1 MAEFK
6 MPSLGAD
13 MDEGKLVEWRV
24 GPGDSFKKGDLI
36 AVVETSK
43 AAVEVEIWEDGEI
56 EELLVEPGT
65 TVAVGAPL
73 ARYRPAGGEA
83 SPAAAPA
90 PAAEAPPAPAP
101 AAAAPAAPAPAPASG
116 ERLRASPRA
125 RRRARELGVE
135 LSALG
140 ITERPISVEDVEA
153 FATGAPG
160 AGEGGSPDAMRAAIA
175 RAMARSK
182 REIPHYYLHER
193 IDLEPALSWLEAQ
206 NESRPIQERILPAAL
221 LLLAVARATAKAPSM
236 NGFYEAGAFRPAEG
250 VHLGVAISLPGG
262 GLIAPAIR
270 DADQLALGELQAALV
285 GLVER
290 ARSGGLRG
298 AELSSASLTVTNL
311 GDRGCERVFGVI
323 QPPQVAL
330 VGLGRI
336 HEAPC
341 VHEGQVVAR
350 RVVDA
355 SLSADHRVSDGVDGA
370 AFLRR
375 IARLL
380 AKPEQKLAR

>member
-1 MAEFK
+1 
-6 MPSLGAD
+6 
-13 MDEGKLVEWRV
+13 
-24 GPGDSFKKGDLI
+24 
-36 AVVETSK
+36 
-43 AAVEVEIWEDGEI
+43 
-56 EELLVEPGT
+56 
-65 TVAVGAPL
+65 
-73 ARYRPAGGEA
+73 
-83 SPAAAPA
+83 
-90 PAAEAPPAPAP
+90 
-101 AAAAPAAPAPAPASG
+101 
-116 ERLRASPRA
+116 
-125 RRRARELGVE
+125 
-135 LSALG
+135 
-140 ITERPISVEDVEA
+140 
-153 FATGAPG
+153 
-160 AGEGGSPDAMRAAIA
+160 GEGGSPDAMRAAIA